1 MSVFWRVV
9 CAALVIGTPAFAQAR
24 TSAVTG
30 VVRDSA
36 GTPVSVATITIE
48 RAQSLT
54 DSTGRF
60 ALGQLP
66 AGSTT
71 VRVRRLGFHPSD
83 TVLELA
89 EGRRESIVVTLIALP
104 IELPGITA
112 VADARLREYL
122 HDYFR
127 HRETGAGRF
136 YDRAQITAM
145 RVSALTDVLRRVP
158 GVQLIPDRS
167 GRYVVRMG
175 RTSRNC
181 PPDFWIDNVRAHA
194 MNADDIPLMDIEAIE
209 VYSGPAGL
217 PPEYLNRFGNPACG
231 AVVIWTRM
239 PG

>member
-1 MSVFWRVV
+1 MGVLWRLT
-9 CAALVIGTPAFAQAR
+9 CAALAIGTPALAQAR

-30 VVRDSA
+30 VVRDSM
-36 GTPVSVATITIE
+36 GTPVSVATITIDH
-48 RAQSLT
+48 AQSLT

-60 ALGQLP
+60 ALAQLP
-66 AGSTT
+66 AGRTT
-71 VRVRRLGFHPSD
+71 VSVRRLGFHPSD
-83 TVLELA
+83 TVLQLA
-89 EGRRESIVVTLIALP
+89 EGRRESLIVTLVALP
-104 IELPGITA
+104 VELPGITA
-112 VADARLREYL
+112 VADAKLREYL
-122 HDYFR
+122 ADYFR
-127 HRETGAGRF
+127 HKEIGVGRF
-136 YDRAQITAM
+136 YDRTQINAM

-158 GVQLIPDRS
+158 GVLLVPDRG

-175 RTSRNC
+175 RSSRNC

-217 PPEYLNRFGNPACG
+217 PPEYINRFGNPACG